1 MARRIFL
8 HLYMMR
14 VPLLMLLVLGWLF
27 PAALQTPMLHGLA
40 DLALNQVAFVAFAA
54 FLLLSGAVTCCFL
67 VLLYGSERA
76 DGLRQPPPEIA
87 LAAEMPLRLP
97 LSNWVVAVLYLG
109 GGFLFFRF
117 LLRVQQTMTAAH
129 LHPAGMALR
138 FWIQAGLGT
147 LLGTLFIVAIF
158 VLDLLVS
165 DPRSSPQIEVF
176 ALPIAYLFRKAGW
189 LSRDLKYLSDAR
201 PLRALHLEK
210 SLSSSNSLSL
220 LWVRIL
226 GPGYGRFDER
236 GNPVEIYP
244 GHRFAGFLAAL
255 CFGIYILA
263 GRGVYYR
270 LASDA
275 AFSPPRPYD
284 AVLLQVILLL
294 LLACWTLS
302 AFCFY
307 FDRFRIPVLIPIALI
322 LLLTSRLGPSDH
334 AFHTVARPA
343 NQTLLAPADLLAAK
357 QDRVIVVAA
366 AGGGIQSAAWTSQV
380 LCGLR
385 HDLGPSFDDS
395 LLAISG
401 VSGGSVGTM
410 FYLRCVESSPED
422 MQGALAARNSSL
434 EAVAWGLAHPDL
446 RRAVLP
452 INALLWP
459 GADRGWALERALRK
473 NAQFSPMDR
482 PLAAV
487 QLQKKWPVLLF
498 NATEVRT
505 GDPIVFTNSDFPVPL
520 PSIDP
525 NHALHGFHQVYKGR
539 DVNLES
545 AVRMSAAFPYV
556 SPAARP
562 DTPWNAEHLV
572 DGGYFDNSG
581 LFTLTSWL
589 KAALPELPPP
599 GQATALSLSRKKIL
613 VLTINAFPDSAWT
626 KPDDTPHRWPYQLIA
641 PAIAVLKVRSEGQQV
656 RDFADSSNLL
666 QILSLRGYDAVA
678 LTARYVPS
686 DQSPPGSGT
695 VKCPQDPPLTWHLTE
710 VEKAC
715 VDQEWEALKPDL
727 IAEINKF
734 FSAVAAPALPARE
747 PAHVETTPIKKGLF
761 LQKIAR

>member
-8 HLYMMR
+8 HLYLMR
-14 VPLLMLLVLGWLF
+14 VPILMLLVLGWLF
-27 PAALQTPMLHGLA
+27 PNLLQTPMLHGLA
-40 DLALNQVAFVAFAA
+40 DLEFNQVAFVTFAA
-54 FLLLSGAVTCCFL
+54 FLLLSGAVSCCFL

-76 DGLRQPPPEIA
+76 DGLRQPPPEIS
-87 LAAEMPLRLP
+87 LAAEMPIRLP
-97 LSNWVVAVLYLG
+97 LSTWIVALLYLG
-109 GGFLFFRF
+109 GGFLFLRF
-117 LLRVQQTMTAAH
+117 LLRVQQTMIAAH

-158 VLDLLVS
+158 VLDLLIS
-165 DPRSSPQIEVF
+165 DPRSAPQIEVF

-189 LSRDLKYLSDAR
+189 LSRNLKYFSDAR
-201 PLRALHLEK
+201 PLRALHLE
-210 SLSSSNSLSL
+210 SILSSSNSLNL
-220 LWVRIL
+220 LLVRIL

-244 GHRFAGFLAAL
+244 GHRFAGFLAAI
-255 CFGIYILA
+255 CFGLYILA
-263 GRGVYYR
+263 GRGVYHR

-275 AFSPPRPYD
+275 AYLPLQPYD

-343 NQTLLAPADLLAAK
+343 QATLLTPADLLAAK

-366 AGGGIQSAAWTSQV
+366 AGGGIQSAAWTSEV

-385 HDLGPSFDDS
+385 HDLGSSFDDS
-395 LLAISG
+395 ILAISG

-410 FYLRCVESSPED
+410 FYLRCVESLPGD

-446 RRAVLP
+446 RRAILP

-473 NAQFSPMDR
+473 NAQFSPTDR

-487 QLQKKWPVLLF
+487 ELQKKWPVILL

-520 PSIDP
+520 PAIDP
-525 NHALHGFHQVYKGR
+525 NHALHGFHEVYSGR

-562 DTPWNAEHLV
+562 DWPGNAEHLV

-581 LFTLTSWL
+581 LFTLTKWL
-589 KAALPELPPP
+589 KAAIPNLPPAGTSVHP
-599 GQATALSLSRKKIL
+599 LPNKKIL
-613 VLTINAFPDSAWT
+613 ILSIDAFPDGQWT
-626 KPDDTPHRWPYQLIA
+626 GPGDTPHAWLYQLIA
-641 PAIAVLKVRSEGQQV
+641 PAYAILHVRSEGQQV
-656 RDFADSSNLL
+656 RDLSDSSNLL
-666 QILSLRGYDAVA
+666 QILSLRGYDATT

-686 DQSPPGSGT
+686 NQATGSMAA
-695 VKCPQDPPLTWHLTE
+695 VDCPQDPPLTWHLTE

-715 VDQEWEALKPDL
+715 IDQEWNELKPEL
-727 IAEINKF
+727 ISQIKAF
-734 FSAVAAPALPARE
+734 FAAGPPQPSGAPAQVA
-747 PAHVETTPIKKGLF
+747 TTQLKKGLYV
-761 LQKIAR
+761 QKIMR

>member
-14 VPLLMLLVLGWLF
+14 VPVVILLVLGWLL
-27 PAALQTPMLHGLA
+27 PSGLQSPMLHGLA
-40 DLALNQVAFVAFAA
+40 DLETNQVLWVAFAA
-54 FLLLSGAVTCCFL
+54 FLLLSAALTCSFL
-67 VLLYGSERA
+67 VLLYGDERVDGKRESSTAA
-76 DGLRQPPPEIA
+76 DPSAQTPSRI
-87 LAAEMPLRLP
+87 
-97 LSNWVVAVLYLG
+97 SNWIVVLLYLG
-109 GGFLFFRF
+109 GAFLYFRF
-117 LLRVQQTMTAAH
+117 LLCVEQIMIEAH
-129 LHPAGMALR
+129 LHPAGLALQ
-138 FWIQAGLGT
+138 FWLRAGLGA
-147 LLGTLFIVAIF
+147 LFATLFIVAVF
-158 VLDLLVS
+158 ALDLFLS
-165 DPRSSPQIEVF
+165 DPRSAPQIEVF
-176 ALPIAYLFRKAGW
+176 ALPIAYLFRKVNW
-189 LSRDLKYLSDAR
+189 FSSRLQSISDRR
-201 PLRALHLEK
+201 PLRALHLERP
-210 SLSSSNSLSL
+210 LSRANRLNL
-220 LWVRIL
+220 LFVRL
-226 GPGYGRFDER
+226 FGPGYGRFDEH

-255 CFGIYILA
+255 CFGLYIVA
-263 GRGVYYR
+263 GRGVYHR

-275 AFSPPRPYD
+275 AFSPPRPYE

-307 FDRFRIPVLIPIALI
+307 FDRFRIPVLIPIVLV

-334 AFHTVARPA
+334 AFHTVAKPA
-343 NQTLLAPADLLAAK
+343 GATLLTPADLFASK

-366 AGGGIQSAAWTSQV
+366 AGGGIQSAAWTSEV

-385 HDLGPSFDDS
+385 KEMGESFDDNV
-395 LLAISG
+395 LAISG

-410 FYLRCVESSPED
+410 FYLRCIESASGD
-422 MQGALAARNSSL
+422 MQGAKAAKNSSL

-446 RRAVLP
+446 RRAILP
-452 INALLWP
+452 IDAFSWP

-482 PLAAV
+482 PLASTA
-487 QLQKKWPVLLF
+487 LQKKWPAVLL
-498 NATEVRT
+498 NSTEVRT
-505 GDPIVFTNSDFPVPL
+505 GDPLVFTNSDFPE
-520 PSIDP
+520 PSKSSDP
-525 NHALHGFHQVYKGR
+525 NHALHGFHIVYKR
-539 DVNLES
+539 DALLES

-589 KAALPELPPP
+589 KAALPLPPP
-599 GQATALSLSRKKIL
+599 GQTTALSLSGKKIL

-666 QILSLRGYDAVA
+666 QILSLRGYDAAA

-686 DQSPPGSGT
+686 GQSPPGSGM

-734 FSAVAAPALPARE
+734 FSAVAAPALPAKQ

>member
-8 HLYMMR
+8 HLYLMR
-14 VPLLMLLVLGWLF
+14 VPILMLLVLGWLF
-27 PAALQTPMLHGLA
+27 PSALQTPMLHGLA
-40 DLALNQVAFVAFAA
+40 DLEFNQVAFVTFAA
-54 FLLLSGAVTCCFL
+54 FLLLCCAVSCCFL

-97 LSNWVVAVLYLG
+97 LSSWMVAVLYLG
-109 GGFLFFRF
+109 GGLLFFRF

-129 LHPAGMALR
+129 LHPEGMALR

-189 LSRDLKYLSDAR
+189 LARNLKSLSDAR
-201 PLRALHLEK
+201 PLRALHLERT
-210 SLSSSNSLSL
+210 LSSSNSLNL
-220 LWVRIL
+220 LLVRIL

-255 CFGIYILA
+255 CFGIYLLA
-263 GRGVYYR
+263 GRGVYHR

-275 AFSPPRPYD
+275 AYSALRPYD

-302 AFCFY
+302 AICFY

-343 NQTLLAPADLLAAK
+343 QATLLTPADLLAAK

-366 AGGGIQSAAWTSQV
+366 AGGGIQSAAWTSEV

-395 LLAISG
+395 VLAISG

-410 FYLRCVESSPED
+410 FYLRCVESSPGD

-452 INALLWP
+452 IDALLWP

-473 NAQFSPMDR
+473 NAQFSPADR
-482 PLAAV
+482 PLAAAE
-487 QLQKKWPVLLF
+487 LQKRWPVILL

-520 PSIDP
+520 PAIDP
-525 NHALHGFHQVYKGR
+525 NHALHGFHEVYSGR

-562 DTPWNAEHLV
+562 DWPGNAEHLV

-581 LFTLTSWL
+581 LFTLTKWL
-589 KAALPELPPP
+589 KAAIPDLPPAGTVP
-599 GQATALSLSRKKIL
+599 RPLPNKKIL
-613 VLTINAFPDSAWT
+613 ILSIDAFPDGQWTGPADAPHAWL
-626 KPDDTPHRWPYQLIA
+626 YQLIA
-641 PAIAVLKVRSEGQQV
+641 PAYAILHVRSEGQQV
-656 RDFADSSNLL
+656 RDLSDSSNLL
-666 QILSLRGYDAVA
+666 QILQLRGYEAA
-678 LTARYVPS
+678 TLTARYVPS
-686 DQSPPGSGT
+686 KQATASKAGVD
-695 VKCPQDPPLTWHLTE
+695 CPQDPPLTWHLTE

-715 VDQEWEALKPDL
+715 IDQEWNELKPEL
-727 IAEINKF
+727 ISQINAF
-734 FSAVAAPALPARE
+734 FAPRPTPPSGAPAQVA
-747 PAHVETTPIKKGLF
+747 TTQLKKGLYV
-761 LQKIAR
+761 QKIMR